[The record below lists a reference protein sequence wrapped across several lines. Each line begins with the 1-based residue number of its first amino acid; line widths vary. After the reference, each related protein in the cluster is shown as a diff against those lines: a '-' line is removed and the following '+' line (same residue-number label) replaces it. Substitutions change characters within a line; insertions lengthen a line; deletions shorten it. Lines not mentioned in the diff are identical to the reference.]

1 MLTELVKFTDPKALC
16 QLSCASKTLHIDL
29 QGTKAWAR
37 LAERRRGWEVERLYA
52 DTVLRE
58 QDEIEAAR
66 VEQELEDEWNN
77 DPEAECYMYEHQ
89 CDMIRE
95 LLDEAEASRAE
106 AQLECERYRHWDPFF
121 TLELEHER
129 EEAARVARVEEL
141 REQDEIEFVR
151 VEAHFE
157 RERRKRWD
165 QAEYELNRELLELER
180 ERELAALLERVE
192 ARRELREQ
200 DEAEASRAE
209 QEREEAEYE
218 RNNEA
223 EASRAEAQLECERR
237 RHWDP
242 FFTLELEHEREEAAR
257 VARVEALREQDAA
270 EASQAEGYF

>member
-1 MLTELVKFTDPKALC
+1 MIHIPLLTELVKFTDPKALC

-66 VEQELEDEWNN
+66 VEQELEDEWNY
-77 DPEAECYMYEHQ
+77 DPEAECYIDEYQ
-89 CDMIRE
+89 CGLIRE

-106 AQLECERYRHWDPFF
+106 AQLECEQYRHWDPFF

-165 QAEYELNRELLELER
+165 QAEYELNRELLVLER
-180 ERELAALLERVE
+180 ERELAAWL
-192 ARRELREQ
+192 
-200 DEAEASRAE
+200 
-209 QEREEAEYE
+209 
-218 RNNEA
+218 
-223 EASRAEAQLECERR
+223 
-237 RHWDP
+237 
-242 FFTLELEHEREEAAR
+242 
-257 VARVEALREQDAA
+257 ARVEELREQDAA
-270 EASQAEGYF
+270 EASWAEADI

>member
-1 MLTELVKFTDPKALC
+1 MIHIPLLTELVKFTDPKALC

-66 VEQELEDEWNN
+66 VEQELEDEWNY
-77 DPEAECYMYEHQ
+77 DPEAECYIDEYQ
-89 CDMIRE
+89 CGLIRE

-151 VEAHFE
+151 VEAQFE

-165 QAEYELNRELLELER
+165 QAEYELNRELLVLER
-180 ERELAALLERVE
+180 ERELAAWL
-192 ARRELREQ
+192 
-200 DEAEASRAE
+200 
-209 QEREEAEYE
+209 
-218 RNNEA
+218 
-223 EASRAEAQLECERR
+223 
-237 RHWDP
+237 
-242 FFTLELEHEREEAAR
+242 
-257 VARVEALREQDAA
+257 ARVEELREQDAA
-270 EASQAEGYF
+270 EASWAEADI